1 MEMKR
6 ITAPKFKVGR
16 FVINEYEARSLQ
28 VQTALGNIAPYTITI
43 KEIDPK
49 TRRVIGTA
57 QMKEDGSLTRPL
69 PGYAIASG
77 FTIDLIRIK
86 REKVEKEKEEKEKEE
101 NLKKPLK
108 FVNYFGN

>member
-16 FVINEYEARSLQ
+16 YVINEYEARSLQ

-69 PGYAIASG
+69 PGYSIATE
-77 FTIDLIRIK
+77 FTFEMIRIK
-86 REKVEKEKEEKEKEE
+86 RQKAEKEKEEKEKEE
-101 NLKKPLK
+101 NLKKPLEFK
-108 FVNYFGN
+108 

>member
-1 MEMKR
+1 MKR

-16 FVINEYEARSLQ
+16 YVINEYEARSLQ

-69 PGYAIASG
+69 LGYSIATE
-77 FTIDLIRIK
+77 FTFEMIRIK
-86 REKVEKEKEEKEKEE
+86 RQKAEKEKEEKEKEE
-101 NLKKPLK
+101 NLKKPLEFK
-108 FVNYFGN
+108 

>member
-16 FVINEYEARSLQ
+16 YVLNEYEARSLQ

-49 TRRVIGTA
+49 TRRVIATS
-57 QMKEDGSLTRPL
+57 QMREDGTLTNVL
-69 PGYAIASG
+69 PGYSVATG
-77 FTIDLIRIK
+77 FTFQLIRIK
-86 REKVEKEKEEKEKEE
+86 KEKEEKEKEE
-101 NLKKPLK
+101 KQKEENLKKSLV
-108 FVNYFGN
+108 FVN